1 MAENLYNA
9 YLTEEKNFQKKM
21 QFLIIADKMKTVYRQ
36 TLLADKSRR
45 ETDAEHSWH
54 LALMAIV
61 LSDYAPEGTDIDKS
75 VRMAL
80 VHDMVEIYAGDTF
93 CYDINAGKDKRK
105 RELEAADRL
114 FSILPKEEGEEYK
127 SLWLEFD
134 AEETR
139 EAKFTAAL
147 DRLQPLINNFLTD
160 GHTWRKGNV
169 PREMVEK
176 RVALISEAIPAAK
189 SLVYEI
195 LDDSERKGYF
205 RK

>member
-1 MAENLYNA
+1 MAENFHKA
-9 YLTEEKNFQKKM
+9 HLTEEEKFQKKM

-61 LSDYAPEGTDIDKS
+61 LSDYASEGTDIDKA
-75 VRMAL
+75 VRKAL
-80 VHDMVEIYAGDTF
+80 VHDLVEIYAGDTF
-93 CYDINAGKDKRK
+93 CYDVNAGKDKK
-105 RELEAADRL
+105 ERELKAADRL
-114 FSILPKEEGEEYK
+114 FSILPENEGEEYRA
-127 SLWLEFD
+127 LWLEFE

-160 GHTWRKGNV
+160 GHTWRKGSV
-169 PREMVEK
+169 SREMVEK
-176 RVALISEAIPAAK
+176 RVALISEGIPAAK
-189 SLVYEI
+189 SLVYGI
-195 LDDSERKGYF
+195 LEDSERKGYF
-205 RK
+205 SI